1 MPGSPWRKSRVASR
15 PARRPSD
22 KAWHLSLFLFATICT
37 AAALAQEDA
46 PLPPQILDDPPGQA
60 SLAELPDDRVEVL
73 EEIVVVAREQ
83 WRLPDLGA
91 NWRARFEQPV
101 ESRVAMRY
109 LPLYDPEM
117 ADRWPDL
124 FQLSK
129 QEERTGYIELFRIR
143 FGAEARQAI
152 VPTVLNPDP

>member
-1 MPGSPWRKSRVASR
+1 MPGSPWRKYRVAPR
-15 PARRPSD
+15 PAKRPAD
-22 KAWHLSLFLFATICT
+22 KAWPRSVFLLAAICT
-37 AAALAQEDA
+37 ATALAQEDA
-46 PLPPQILDDPPGQA
+46 PLPPQILDAPPGQA
-60 SLAELPDDRVEVL
+60 SLAELPADRVEVL

>member
-1 MPGSPWRKSRVASR
+1 MRPPRARMSFLVAMVC
-15 PARRPSD
+15 A
-22 KAWHLSLFLFATICT
+22 T
-37 AAALAQEDA
+37 AAFAQEDA
-46 PLPPQILDDPPGQA
+46 PLPPRILDDEPGQA
-60 SLAELPDDRVEVL
+60 SLAELPPDRAEVL
-73 EEIVVVAREQ
+73 EEIVVIATRP

-91 NWRARFEQPV
+91 SWRAEYEHRPV
-101 ESRVAMRY
+101 SRVAARY

-143 FGAEARQAI
+143 FGAKPQQAI

>member
-1 MPGSPWRKSRVASR
+1 MAGRPWQEFRGAPKR
-15 PARRPSD
+15 PVRSVLLLA
-22 KAWHLSLFLFATICT
+22 ATCT
-37 AAALAQEDA
+37 ATALAQEDA
-46 PLPPQILDDPPGQA
+46 PLPPRILDDPPGQA

-73 EEIVVVAREQ
+73 EEIVVVARNEG
-83 WRLPDLGA
+83 RLPDLGA

-109 LPLYDPEM
+109 LPLYDPEL

-143 FGAEARQAI
+143 FGAEARQST

>member
-1 MPGSPWRKSRVASR
+1 MP
-15 PARRPSD
+15 D
-22 KAWHLSLFLFATICT
+22 KAWLRSVSLLAATCT
-37 AAALAQEDA
+37 ATALAQEDA
-46 PLPPQILDDPPGQA
+46 PLPPRILDDPPGQA

-73 EEIVVVAREQ
+73 EEIVVVAARDE

-143 FGAEARQAI
+143 FGSEARQAT

>member
-1 MPGSPWRKSRVASR
+1 MPPPRLNMS
-15 PARRPSD
+15 
-22 KAWHLSLFLFATICT
+22 FLVSMVCAT
-37 AAALAQEDA
+37 AAFAQEDA
-46 PLPPQILDDPPGQA
+46 PPPPRILDDEPGQA
-60 SLAELPDDRVEVL
+60 SLAQLPPDRTEVM
-73 EEIVVVAREQ
+73 EEIVVIATRQ

-91 NWRARFEQPV
+91 SWRAQFDERPA
-101 ESRVAMRY
+101 SRVAAHY

-143 FGAEARQAI
+143 FGAEPQKTI

>member
-1 MPGSPWRKSRVASR
+1 MHRRSNAAGLLPRT
-15 PARRPSD
+15 ARARARSV
-22 KAWHLSLFLFATICT
+22 FLLATMFAAT
-37 AAALAQEDA
+37 ALAQEDA
-46 PLPPQILDDPPGQA
+46 PPPPRILDDPPGQA
-60 SLAELPDDRVEVL
+60 SLAELPENRLEVL

-91 NWRARFEQPV
+91 NWRARFERPP
-101 ESRVAMRY
+101 ESRLAMHY

-143 FGAEARQAI
+143 FGAEAQQAI

>member
-1 MPGSPWRKSRVASR
+1 MPQPGARSVGLLAAICVGS
-15 PARRPSD
+15 
-22 KAWHLSLFLFATICT
+22 
-37 AAALAQEDA
+37 ALGQENP
-46 PLPPQILDDPPGQA
+46 PLPPRIVDDPPGQA
-60 SLAELPDDRVEVL
+60 SLAPLPADREEVI
-73 EEIVVVAREQ
+73 EEIVVVARNE

-91 NWRARFEQPV
+91 NWRARFDPPAET
-101 ESRVAMRY
+101 RVAIRY

-129 QEERTGYIELFRIR
+129 QEERTGYIELFRVR
-143 FGAEARQAI
+143 FGAEPRQAA

>member
-1 MPGSPWRKSRVASR
+1 MTSAGHRNIRVALVVASAGMCCAHA
-15 PARRPSD
+15 P
-22 KAWHLSLFLFATICT
+22 F
-37 AAALAQEDA
+37 AQEEA
-46 PLPPQILDDPPGQA
+46 PLPPRILDDAPGQA
-60 SLAELPDDRVEVL
+60 SLAQLPENRVEII
-73 EEIVVVAREQ
+73 EEVVVVATER

-91 NWRARFEQPV
+91 TWRAQYEEQP

-109 LPLYDPEM
+109 LPLYDPEL

-143 FGAEARQAI
+143 FGAEAQKTI